1 MHPHSPPLSCFFC
14 SLSWLGKSRQWQTG
28 VWPVERKWRDAGR
41 DAGRD
46 AASSL
51 YKSQSHLVKP
61 IIQQT
66 RIYLGEIGVAV
77 VICLSSGPGF
87 GNHWLC
93 CCYGLNWGF
102 PDSSVVK
109 KKNLPAVQDTR
120 VPSLG
125 REDPLEEEVAT
136 HPSILPWRIPLDRG
150 AWWATAQ
157 TLTKSQTQ
165 LKWLSMHAHTHKL
178 NVSPSNFIRSSPNPQ
193 CLRMWPYLETGS
205 L

>member
-28 VWPVERKWRDAGR
+28 VWPVERMWRDAGR

-109 KKNLPAVQDTR
+109 KKKKKFTCSAGYSGSIPGSGRSPGGGSSN
-120 VPSLG
+120 PSQYSS
-125 REDPLEEEVAT
+125 LENPT
-136 HPSILPWRIPLDRG
+136 G
-150 AWWATAQ
+150 Q
-157 TLTKSQTQ
+157 
-165 LKWLSMHAHTHKL
+165 
-178 NVSPSNFIRSSPNPQ
+178 RSLVGYSPNAHK
-193 CLRMWPYLETGS
+193 ESDTTEVT
-205 L
+205 